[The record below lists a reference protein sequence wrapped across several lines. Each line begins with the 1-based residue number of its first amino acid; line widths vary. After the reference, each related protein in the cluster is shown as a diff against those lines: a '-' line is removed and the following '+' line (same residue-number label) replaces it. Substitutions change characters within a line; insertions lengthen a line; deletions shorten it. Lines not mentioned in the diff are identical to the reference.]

1 MGRGWPNLL
10 PIMKLLLPLPLLD
23 LQLLARLAL
32 LGSARGG
39 LQAAMLLLHAQTH
52 RILLLLAHQLLLVQA
67 TRPRLLGALGRSGRP
82 SREDRQ
88 ENFFEGHRLPFTV
101 HRSRF

>member
-1 MGRGWPNLL
+1 
-10 PIMKLLLPLPLLD
+10 MKLLLPLPLLD

-39 LQAAMLLLHAQTH
+39 LQAAMLLLHAQTQ

-67 TRPRLLGALGRSGRP
+67 TRPRLLGALSRSGRQ
-82 SREDRQ
+82 SRQARQDRDI
-88 ENFFEGHRLPFTV
+88 EPP
-101 HRSRF
+101 